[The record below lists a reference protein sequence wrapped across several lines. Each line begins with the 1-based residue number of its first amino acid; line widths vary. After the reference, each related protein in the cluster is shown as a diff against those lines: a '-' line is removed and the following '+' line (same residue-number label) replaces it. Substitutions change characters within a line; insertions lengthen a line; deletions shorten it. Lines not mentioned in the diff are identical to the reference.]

1 MVKSFSW
8 LLTCCAV
15 AVAASSQSSLE
26 SFDSLSTV
34 PIEGPSNNPDGPL
47 QDGVP
52 FYKTTPSGTNA
63 DYFVFFPSPAWSLVK
78 VIVSPILGGNP
89 NLFVF
94 PGVVSGNYPDPT
106 ISPGSYPY
114 QSAAVYGFDAIIVNV
129 SDTAVKSSS
138 NCNAQACQIAIAV
151 VCAYGRTCSYS
162 VTATDG
168 RNASYITSLTP
179 VLGVLAPGTVDV
191 YTLPVPSWFN
201 SYNPQLTL
209 SLSPY
214 LTGPSTFS
222 PSLLVASD
230 QTVVPPGVNC
240 GSNSPNLTSPS
251 SYFEQDSPVS
261 VSGFAFGEFSKAY
274 DCFPGTQTTPG
285 KFFIGVAANPDPS
298 LTSNTYY
305 TLTANLCSQLSPA
318 PQGWTFCQSPVQ
330 TLTDGLPY
338 AGSGT
343 SYLQYD
349 YYVYNATFYAATTS
363 TPAVRIVRIS
373 TANFVGSTT
382 LVATVGPVATVGQP
396 TLSNYDYISSR
407 YSGQNE
413 IAIRY
418 NDTGSMQTW
427 CGAALSSNIPCQI
440 NIGVVT
446 VTSRS
451 SYAVTA
457 ASGSFYKLRNNY
469 PYTDFVGTQDST
481 SYSFSISRTN
491 ASATFY
497 ITAQS
502 GSMYFLV
509 GSDTANMT
517 YPRPGNVASYF
528 VQSAISPVGG
538 NTVQVT
544 VNPGSFGF
552 CTTPPCNYYIT
563 VCGNNFVGGSY
574 VIEARQGGTSGNQL
588 LVLNVPTADTLGPST
603 TASAPPNGGANYNTY
618 FLGFPQANTGT
629 LAPTQSVTI
638 VLDSQPTAK
647 PMLIATVSSVGSNWS
662 ALSPYAG
669 YPNNPNYYYAPA
681 IDSGSTT
688 TQMIISSTDSQF
700 LSSSTCA
707 KSIALRPYNI
717 SCYVIIWV
725 IPDPTQQSN
734 ILITP
739 FVYAR
744 QLTDGVSVQSQ
755 VGAFQ
760 FTYFRYT
767 VGSVGIPLR
776 SITASVAAISGDPD
790 LYIGVGN
797 PPNVTNFQY
806 FSRSSG
812 TEVVQIRF
820 DDPIFLAALAANK
833 IRGPP
838 FDVYIGVFGYDGPSA
853 FEVVASEVG
862 LLTLNPG
869 IPTATFVNATALR
882 YFQFY
887 VPPQN
892 TSSGGVSDAV
902 GVRLSWTVTRGSSIL
917 FLVNDVPSA
926 NANISNFPLLP
937 RCVGQI
943 PGGGCPTSGAT
954 TFYNVVYQS
963 DTSGFLEMEPF
974 LPNGSPDPL
983 YRSGGYWAIAAY
995 PFDGISSQFEVT
1007 ASYLSTIVSL
1017 QNGVAYTGSVKSV
1030 PSTGQKATDGYAFFA
1045 FTIATQFNNVTFKLE
1060 TLSANANQNPSLFA
1074 SFTNKRPTSYNY
1086 NKTANATDRT
1096 VPDYLSF
1103 SLQEVIAGNPNCATL
1118 TSCTI
1123 YVSVFGFS
1131 RTINQPQISFR
1142 LTALTTYNATYTL
1155 LQNGIPTQDA
1165 ITANTY
1171 AYYKAQL
1178 SLPDLFTSVSF
1189 TLSPTAGSV
1198 DMYATIDGT
1207 TPSRTNCQFFSN
1219 TTGLGVDYFVISPTA
1234 KGYARN
1240 MTVLVAV
1247 YANPPSSP
1255 SAYYIWYNAGSNIF
1269 TQISAGIEYS
1279 SYLDSAG
1286 AEYFYYVSNSPA
1298 AVSITVTPI
1307 DNGLS
1312 NPDLYVL
1319 NYQGIVNNTNFR
1331 PGPNNAPNTAN
1342 CANSTQDG
1350 LDFIY
1355 IPSALGESSN
1365 RLGVTAS
1372 NCRSPTLIQT
1382 FLIGVVCGA
1391 RCRFQISAVT
1401 GFFTPTALRDG
1412 VPTSLAA
1419 PTPLQPVY
1427 ASFDLSGTLLVGR
1440 NITITAQ
1447 VTSGGGTVR
1456 MYAANSWT
1464 SGLSDPA
1471 ELPGQNTGYSEWIV
1485 PSESA
1490 PATSSFV
1497 YTIKT
1502 DDPSIKTCNQSAVL
1516 LGGNCNTLTM
1526 GFIQVNPNTP
1536 NCIITVT
1543 VYSTGGPPI
1552 TLLFSQTTGTIT
1564 VAQGVTRNFRFN
1576 LPVVNRDFVIL
1587 VQRLENQAAIAGGM
1601 DRDISKLTC
1610 TSTDPI
1616 SGCPSTWILSQD
1628 PGFLQ
1633 LFVSASNPCRN
1644 ANPAS
1649 NCNPASFTPGA
1660 YFLGITA
1667 LPSALPFAAFS
1678 VSISFNTTATPL
1690 IDGVPI
1696 TSGVNDIVQGFYRFD
1711 TAPTTNLATQTPVR
1725 FFATSYAY
1733 DTILCVSAG
1742 CVEGQ
1747 SCTPANRDPKPGSS
1761 TIVTCKIVPA
1771 YSGDSIVIDASSN
1784 FRCTQA
1790 ILGLPCTYYSR
1801 VLAGPNAGPCT
1812 SASNCQA
1819 EFDILAQEVN
1829 SLNPLQVNYQQMFKN
1844 VYKFTNITLLGGKPQ
1859 PFSFNL
1865 GIGPTSDFLVTL
1877 ESCGNGGAAI
1887 YLTNPDTCFL
1897 PACNP
1902 FKPSSTNFAN
1912 AARTYGAPG
1921 RPWAGGRDFTRMTVS
1936 GGVAF
1941 GTVYQDNTP
1950 TQYNE
1955 NLHGRSLQ
1963 TAPLQP
1969 QINLYL
1975 SYNRAYYIAPG
1986 IPGQTAGLISLTKLP
2001 ATKQYLISWSP
2012 AWIVDQA
2019 QQPITAAVGVTYAVF
2034 LVVGSFNQT
2043 PGAIGGS
2050 FCGLSNWF
2058 NAQGN
2063 GQNTPTSF
2071 RYNTNLPN
2079 LTIAD
2084 PNAFF
2089 ELNVAVICG
2098 ADCFKANNLAPTV
2111 SETIN
2116 IRSSPSGRAR
2126 VLQTGIPTEVQTAP
2140 YLVRDVNYA
2149 PTVVPTPNPSSNQAG
2164 IPIAILGGAIGGGVA
2179 LLLCCC
2185 GAAYFVRS
2193 RRAAGKSLGLP
2204 SVPQW
2209 GSGGATAAAAAAT
2222 TAVATTAD
2230 NRAARVAQLGASSS
2244 SIQIPTTSPDL
2255 AAARAERA
2263 AFQPEQARV
2272 NATV

>member
-1 MVKSFSW
+1 MFSRFSSI
-8 LLTCCAV
+8 LLLLSA
-15 AVAASSQSSLE
+15 AAASSQSLDTTSAG
-26 SFDSLSTV
+26 
-34 PIEGPSNNPDGPL
+34 PIEGTPTNPGSIYDGIPFPSS
-47 QDGVP
+47 
-52 FYKTTPSGTNA
+52 TSGTTA
-63 DYFVFFPSPAWSLVK
+63 DYFLFLPSPSWSLVK

-94 PGVVSGNYPDPT
+94 PGVVQGAWPDPT
-106 ISPGSYPY
+106 VSPNSYPY
-114 QSAAVYGFDAIIVNV
+114 QSSATLGFDAIIVNA
-129 SDTAVKSSS
+129 SDAAVTSAS
-138 NCNAQACQIAIAV
+138 NCNTQNCPIAIAV
-151 VCAYGRTCSYS
+151 VCAYGRACSYT

-168 RNASYITSLTP
+168 RNASYITPLTP
-179 VLGVLAPGTVDV
+179 ILGILAPGTVDV
-191 YTLPVPSWFN
+191 YTLPVPAYFSSTF
-201 SYNPQLTL
+201 PQLFL

-214 LTGPSTFS
+214 LTGASTFS

-230 QTVVPPGVNC
+230 QTNVPIGTFC
-240 GSNSPNLTSPS
+240 GTSSPNLTYPS

-261 VSGFAFGEFSKAY
+261 VSGFAFGEFSTAY
-274 DCFPGTQTTPG
+274 DCFPGTGAG
-285 KFFIGVAANPDPS
+285 KFYIGVAANPS
-298 LTSNTYY
+298 ATTNTYY
-305 TLTANLCSQLSPA
+305 TLNANLCAQNPNA
-318 PQGWTFCQSPVQ
+318 PGWSICQSTVQ
-330 TLTDGLPY
+330 TLTDGIPF

-349 YYVYNATFYAATTS
+349 NYVYKATFYSATAS

-382 LVATVGPVATVGQP
+382 LVATVGPVATVGKP

-407 YSGQNE
+407 FSGQNE

-427 CGAALSSNIPCQI
+427 CGSPLSSNISCQI
-440 NIGVVT
+440 NIAVVT
-446 VTSRS
+446 ATSRS

-491 ASATFY
+491 ASVTFY
-497 ITAQS
+497 LTAQS
-502 GSMYFLV
+502 GTIYFLV

-517 YPRPGNVASYF
+517 YPRPGNAATYFFASPITIG
-528 VQSAISPVGG
+528 A
-538 NTVQVT
+538 NTVQVN
-544 VNPGSFGF
+544 VNPGNFGF
-552 CTTPPCNYYIT
+552 CSAPPCNYYIT
-563 VCGNNFVGGSY
+563 VSGSNFVGGSY
-574 VIEARQGGTSGNQL
+574 VIEARQSGTSGNQL
-588 LVLNVPTADTLGPST
+588 LVLNVPTADTIGPSS
-603 TASAPPNGGANYNTY
+603 TASGPPNGGANYNTY
-618 FLGFPQANTGT
+618 FLGFPQANNGAIT
-629 LAPTQSVTI
+629 PSQSVTI

-647 PMLIATVSSVGSNWS
+647 PMMIATVSSVGSNWS

-669 YPNNPNYYYAPA
+669 FPNNPNYYYAPA

-688 TQMIISSTDSQF
+688 TQQIVSSTDSQF

-717 SCYVIIWV
+717 SCYVIIWI
-725 IPDPTQQSN
+725 IPDPTLQSN

-739 FVYAR
+739 FVFAR

-767 VGSVGIPLR
+767 VGDVGIPLR
-776 SITASVAAISGDPD
+776 TITASVASITGDPD

-797 PPNVTNFQY
+797 PPNTTNFQY

-812 TEVVQIRF
+812 TEVIQIRF
-820 DDPIFLAALAANK
+820 DDPIFLAALTANK

-838 FDVYIGVFGYDGPSA
+838 FDVYIGVFGFDGPSA
-853 FEVVASEVG
+853 FEVVASEQG
-862 LLTLNPG
+862 ILTLNPG
-869 IPTATFVNATALR
+869 IPTATIVNATALR

-902 GVRLSWTVTRGSSIL
+902 GVRLSWTVTRGSSLI
-917 FLVNDVPSA
+917 FLVNDVPST
-926 NANISNFPLLP
+926 NANISNFPLVP

-943 PGGGCPTSGAT
+943 PGAGCPTGGAT

-1017 QNGVAYTGSVKSV
+1017 QNGVGYTGSVKSV
-1030 PSTGQKATDGYAFFA
+1030 PFTGQKANDGYAFFA

-1060 TLSANANQNPSLFA
+1060 TITANGNQNPSLFA
-1074 SFTNKRPTSYNY
+1074 SFTNKRPTSYNF
-1086 NKTANATDRT
+1086 NRTANATDRL

-1131 RTINQPQISFR
+1131 RQANQLPISFR

-1155 LQNGIPTQDA
+1155 LQNGVPTQDA
-1165 ITANTY
+1165 ISANTI

-1207 TPSRTNCQFFSN
+1207 TPSRSNCQFYSN
-1219 TTGLGVDYFVISPTA
+1219 TTGLGVDYFVIPPTA

-1247 YANPPSSP
+1247 YANPPSST
-1255 SAYYIWYNAGSNIF
+1255 SAYYIWYNAGTNIF

-1298 AVSITVTPI
+1298 AVSISVTPI

-1319 NYQGIVNNTNFR
+1319 NYQGILNNTNLR
-1331 PGPNNAPNTAN
+1331 PGPNNVYNSNTAN
-1342 CANSTQDG
+1342 CANSSQDG

-1355 IPSALGESSN
+1355 IPSVVGEASP
-1365 RLGVTAS
+1365 RGMLGVTAP
-1372 NCRSPTLIQT
+1372 NCRSQTSIQT

-1412 VPTSLAA
+1412 VPTSLGA

-1440 NITITAQ
+1440 NVTITAQ
-1447 VTSGGGTVR
+1447 VTAGGGSVR

-1490 PATSSFV
+1490 PAPTSFV

-1552 TLLFSQTTGTIT
+1552 SLLFSQTTGTVT

-1587 VQRLENQAAIAGGM
+1587 VQRLENAAPIAGGM

-1610 TSTDPI
+1610 TTTDPNT
-1616 SGCPSTWILSQD
+1616 GCPSTWIMAQD

-1633 LFVSASNPCRN
+1633 LYVSASNPCRN
-1644 ANPAS
+1644 ANPTS
-1649 NCNPASFTPGA
+1649 NCNPTSFTPGP

-1667 LPSALPFAAFS
+1667 LPSTFPFAAFS
-1678 VSISFNTTATPL
+1678 VSISFNTTATML
-1690 IDGVPI
+1690 LDGVPI
-1696 TSGVNDIVQGFYRFD
+1696 TNGVNDVVQGFYRFD
-1711 TAPTTNLATQTPVR
+1711 TAPTTNLVAQTPVR
-1725 FFATSYAY
+1725 FFATSYAF
-1733 DTILCVSAG
+1733 DTIICVSAG

-1761 TIVTCKIVPA
+1761 TTVTCKIVPA
-1771 YSGDSIVIDASSN
+1771 YSGDSIVIDSSSN
-1784 FRCTQA
+1784 FRCAQA

-1801 VLAGPNAGPCT
+1801 VLSGPNAGSCT

-1865 GIGPTSDFLVTL
+1865 GFGPTADFLVTL

-1912 AARTYGAPG
+1912 AARTYGSPG

-1941 GTVYQDNTP
+1941 GTVYQDNSP
-1950 TQYNE
+1950 TQFNE
-1955 NLHGRSLQ
+1955 DLHGRSLQ
-1963 TAPLQP
+1963 SAPLQP

-1975 SYNRAYYIAPG
+1975 SYNRAYYIASG

-2001 ATKQYLISWSP
+2001 ATKQYFISWSP
-2012 AWIVDQA
+2012 AWIIDQA

-2034 LVVGSFNQT
+2034 LSIGSFNQT

-2050 FCGLSNWF
+2050 FCGLANWF

-2071 RYNTNLPN
+2071 RYNTNVPN

-2111 SETIN
+2111 SETIT

-2126 VLQTGIPTEVQTAP
+2126 VLQTGIPTEIQTAP
-2140 YLVRDVNYA
+2140 YLVRDVNFA
-2149 PTVVPTPNPSSNQAG
+2149 PTVVPTPAPSSNQSG
-2164 IPIAILGGAIGGGVA
+2164 ISIAILGGAIGGGVA

-2193 RRAAGKSLGLP
+2193 RRSSGKSLGLP

-2209 GSGGATAAAAAAT
+2209 GSGGAAAAAAAT